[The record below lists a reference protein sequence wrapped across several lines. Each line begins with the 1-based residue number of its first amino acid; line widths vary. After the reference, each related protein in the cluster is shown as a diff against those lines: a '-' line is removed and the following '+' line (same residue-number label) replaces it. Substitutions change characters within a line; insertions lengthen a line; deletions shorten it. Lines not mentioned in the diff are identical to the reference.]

1 MFAFVAGI
9 APVGARAAFS
19 GSAVC
24 AAEAPSTASVSMAMS
39 KSVPFLEKPSRL
51 DGLAANFEFDPLGIS
66 NYVDPKFLAEAEIK
80 HGRICM
86 VSDPHSFH
94 TEPSNCHPLRFALTL
109 LHASGI

>member
-1 MFAFVAGI
+1 MVAFVPGI
-9 APVGARAAFS
+9 VSVGARAAFS

-24 AAEAPSTASVSMAMS
+24 AKAASKAAVSMAMS
-39 KSVPFLEKPSRL
+39 KSVPFLEKPARL

-86 VSDPHSFH
+86 VGLDFP
-94 TEPSNCHPLRFALTL
+94 PRL
-109 LHASGI
+109 

>member
-1 MFAFVAGI
+1 MFAFVSGI
-9 APVGARAAFS
+9 APVRARAAFF

-24 AAEAPSTASVSMAMS
+24 TAQTSSTASVSMAMS

-86 VSDPHSFH
+86 VRDPV
-94 TEPSNCHPLRFALTL
+94 
-109 LHASGI
+109 